1 MGLFVYSEVNIMEL
15 MLFGVAVG
23 VIIGL
28 IIGVY
33 LGAQII
39 DEKNRE
45 LKYLRRELAKAAY
58 DIKEEGLF

>member
-1 MGLFVYSEVNIMEL
+1 

-23 VIIGL
+23 IIIGL

-45 LKYLRRELAKAAY
+45 LKYLRRELARAAFNESEVNLY
-58 DIKEEGLF
+58 ETYN